1 MGSTRVLPVPGRARA
16 QAHGSNTTPPAVQFH
31 HARIVSGE
39 KLHRGAKYIFRVLSH
54 LHDGTERLV
63 LHRTYA
69 SASVASQPSE
79 RLASSSM
86 TMYFLAEAFFYLSC
100 LWFSAKGPCVPSDA
114 PAAPVFWSWCLRQ
127 FLAAQYFCHLS
138 YVCSLSCCCRHR
150 RARCM
155 ASARWRILANQ
166 LLPLPISYSDS
177 CSVPFPFH
185 SLSPLLP
192 AAPDPVGVSHTQ
204 EMWFPQSR
212 HAAAFLLRLLMT
224 PLCAD
229 PTLNRTCS
237 PFALFKSPM
246 CTSYKLDV
254 VALILPLNFGY
265 FC

>member
-1 MGSTRVLPVPGRARA
+1 MCHRTRLLLPC
-16 QAHGSNTTPPAVQFH
+16 FD
-31 HARIVSGE
+31 
-39 KLHRGAKYIFRVLSH
+39 RGA
-54 LHDGTERLV
+54 
-63 LHRTYA
+63 
-69 SASVASQPSE
+69 
-79 RLASSSM
+79 
-86 TMYFLAEAFFYLSC
+86 
-100 LWFSAKGPCVPSDA
+100 
-114 PAAPVFWSWCLRQ
+114 LRQ